1 MKIKSSTSAHE
12 ILMYYI
18 SHPKEKRSKEADEQ
32 LSFAYQKFPFFSEIL
47 NFSPKYGT
55 LMINHIF
62 NNLKIKLYHPGQ
74 LIWNLNEIVSSMFI
88 VLEGTVIINKSKK
101 LSTHQ
106 TRRHSYIQN
115 NNENINNNKNN
126 KENNN
131 KESNKIS
138 SNKEIINK
146 NIIDEVKIEIGNSLG
161 EDYLKKKI
169 HKRSD
174 IAYAKT
180 ISIIGELSITNF
192 YIIFEKTDILEKTSI
207 NNFLLNLPIFKDV
220 SFSFFEKFQ
229 RIYTK
234 KTIKKGTYII
244 RKGSKFKN
252 FYIIYK
258 GTFLLSIT
266 TNKKFIKKFD
276 LNALNLLE
284 ENKMHFT
291 LDRNFEIKDY
301 YNKLVKYEI
310 LKLSKGEMFGE
321 IEYKLKL
328 NEYFFDVKC
337 LEEDANVIEINVKE
351 FDKILNKNFMKN
363 FFDEINKRIIII
375 NNRINDIKNE
385 KKKIESEKNKYINV
399 ILTRT
404 NKKFLL
410 DSNNKIKIKIKKN
423 NLKMKIKN
431 LNLFNSR
438 NFFINDN
445 KRYLSEYNSTIDINN
460 NNYIKSYYKSSSNI
474 NEKNKRDNE
483 IKFNS
488 YEKTTI
494 NTFSTPK
501 TTSSER
507 NIFRKKINS
516 KTNLLNN
523 RNNNNNYYNNY
534 KTIFNNKHYSIIKD
548 KFINAEKKLQKI
560 KSFSSSNRTNT
571 YNNVLNIK
579 NINNYDCILNKR
591 KLLLETNK
599 NFFPKTFE
607 VNKKFILKNNTSI
620 LSKDEI
626 KKIYDF

>member
-1 MKIKSSTSAHE
+1 MKIK
-12 ILMYYI
+12 
-18 SHPKEKRSKEADEQ
+18 K
-32 LSFAYQKFPFFSEIL
+32 
-47 NFSPKYGT
+47 
-55 LMINHIF
+55 
-62 NNLKIKLYHPGQ
+62 
-74 LIWNLNEIVSSMFI
+74 
-88 VLEGTVIINKSKK
+88 
-101 LSTHQ
+101 
-106 TRRHSYIQN
+106 
-115 NNENINNNKNN
+115 
-126 KENNN
+126 
-131 KESNKIS
+131 
-138 SNKEIINK
+138 
-146 NIIDEVKIEIGNSLG
+146 
-161 EDYLKKKI
+161 
-169 HKRSD
+169 
-174 IAYAKT
+174 
-180 ISIIGELSITNF
+180 
-192 YIIFEKTDILEKTSI
+192 
-207 NNFLLNLPIFKDV
+207 
-220 SFSFFEKFQ
+220 
-229 RIYTK
+229 
-234 KTIKKGTYII
+234 
-244 RKGSKFKN
+244 
-252 FYIIYK
+252 
-258 GTFLLSIT
+258 
-266 TNKKFIKKFD
+266 
-276 LNALNLLE
+276 
-284 ENKMHFT
+284 
-291 LDRNFEIKDY
+291 
-301 YNKLVKYEI
+301 
-310 LKLSKGEMFGE
+310 
-321 IEYKLKL
+321 
-328 NEYFFDVKC
+328 
-337 LEEDANVIEINVKE
+337 
-351 FDKILNKNFMKN
+351 
-363 FFDEINKRIIII
+363 
-375 NNRINDIKNE
+375 
-385 KKKIESEKNKYINV
+385 
-399 ILTRT
+399 
-404 NKKFLL
+404 
-410 DSNNKIKIKIKKN
+410 
-423 NLKMKIKN
+423 

-607 VNKKFILKNNTSI
+607 INKKFILKNNTSI